1 MTTSEPLD
9 RIERLADLLKLCARS
24 VRWIA
29 RLWRTAAG
37 AANLRTIADEIDM
50 IATRLLQEGLA
61 QAHEPR
67 LH

>member
-1 MTTSEPLD
+1 MTSIEPLD
-9 RIERLADLLKLCARS
+9 RIERLAELLKLCARS

-37 AANLRTIADEIDM
+37 ASNLRAIADEIDM
-50 IATRLLQEGLA
+50 IATRLRQEGLA
-61 QAHEPR
+61 QASEPR